1 MLPSFACLYH
11 CHTTPLNFLHNA
23 NFTCFPS
30 GPSGK
35 DGKEPT
41 CQCRRCKR
49 LEFDPWVGKMPWS
62 RKWQLTAVFLPAK
75 FQEQRNLVGYSP
87 WDCKESNVTEHTCR
101 ADQTVSKMHT
111 GMVCVCVCVC
121 PRRGELGSPCSLW
134 HRNKKL
140 PKAHSHTKLLTP
152 MAQPFITDLLS
163 LFRQDILKMSWPLPT
178 APPDTSKHSELEKKC
193 QVLVKW
199 VTPHT
204 SNKAFSA
211 ENLLRCLS
219 KSFAIQKAR

>member
-1 MLPSFACLYH
+1 MLISLASQVALVVKMVKNPPANAGDVRDLSLIPGSGRCPGGGNGNSLQYSCLWNSTNRGTWWATVH
-11 CHTTPLNFLHNA
+11 GVAKSLTWLSMHA
-23 NFTCFPS
+23 EQIKQS
-30 GPSGK
+30 
-35 DGKEPT
+35 
-41 CQCRRCKR
+41 RRCTQG
-49 LEFDPWVGKMPWS
+49 WCV
-62 RKWQLTAVFLPAK
+62 
-75 FQEQRNLVGYSP
+75 
-87 WDCKESNVTEHTCR
+87 C
-101 ADQTVSKMHT
+101 
-111 GMVCVCVCVC
+111 VCVCVCVC

-178 APPDTSKHSELEKKC
+178 APQDTSKHSELEKKC

-199 VTPHT
+199 VIPHT